1 MNPSEE
7 FQNKADEIVR
17 LTKQV
22 HQIID
27 SGLEEDHFTPEELT
41 DIQGQMTALIE
52 QGFFWLKQE
61 NQDRFIYE
69 LRNFLKW
76 LVNFSESKK
85 EW

>member
-7 FQNKADEIVR
+7 AKNKAEEVVR

-27 SGLEEDHFTPEELT
+27 VGLEENYFTPEELG
-41 DIQGQMTALIE
+41 DIQGQMTDLIE

-69 LRNFLKW
+69 LRSFLKW
-76 LVNFSESKK
+76 LVDFVESKK
-85 EW
+85 EG